1 MGTALKSKLLNIEVF
16 KQTENRKQLCG
27 LGKKQRYY
35 VGCTFDHQL
44 WENVREKCIKLC
56 CIGSPVDGGEGA

>member
-16 KQTENRKQLCG
+16 KQTENRKQLYSG

-35 VGCTFDHQL
+35 LGCTFDHQL
-44 WENVREKCIKLC
+44 WEKVREKCI
-56 CIGSPVDGGEGA
+56 